1 MTTRAMKL
9 TPNGGNLKSGDMIQ
23 EHNSELIV
31 KGDSVRN
38 NMTVE
43 FAEQEKTTIPN
54 LERDYEN
61 GKITFEE
68 YDREIDKLNMT
79 ITYLQAH
86 IKDVD
91 IAIDQQYRRID
102 NISIE
107 ASTQNKKVQE
117 SLDIIEKD
125 NKINLKETLNAR
137 RTVVD
142 N

>member
-1 MTTRAMKL
+1 MTTRAIKL
-9 TPNGGNLKSGDMIQ
+9 KPNGGTLKSGDTIQ

-31 KGDSVRN
+31 KGDSVHN

-54 LERDYEN
+54 LERDYGN

-86 IKDVD
+86 MKDID
-91 IAIDQQYRRID
+91 IAIDQQDRRID

-107 ASTQNKKVQE
+107 A
-117 SLDIIEKD
+117 
-125 NKINLKETLNAR
+125 
-137 RTVVD
+137 
-142 N
+142 